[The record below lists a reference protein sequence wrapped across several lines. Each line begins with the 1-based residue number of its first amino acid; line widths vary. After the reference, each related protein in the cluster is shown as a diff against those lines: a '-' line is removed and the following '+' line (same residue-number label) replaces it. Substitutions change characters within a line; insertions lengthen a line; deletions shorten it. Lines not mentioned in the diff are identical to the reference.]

1 MTTRLADFVLATATA
16 SAFWMAD
23 TVTAMQTQIPSLTG
37 TDEEKI
43 LRWAAE
49 KGGLFLMVLIIL
61 WFYRRDFRQA
71 ASERS
76 SQTNAL
82 LHVVR
87 ENITAMSDLK
97 ASNAALQATVDNLT
111 RTVQELKATNDRL
124 ARAVEDNNG
133 RRRRGDGT

>member
-1 MTTRLADFVLATATA
+1 MTTRLADFLAATATA

-23 TVTAMQTQIPSLTG
+23 SVTAMQTQIPSLTG

-49 KGGLFLMVLIIL
+49 KGGLFVMVLIIL

-71 ASERS
+71 ASERQ

-87 ENITAMSDLK
+87 ENITTMTDLR
-97 ASNAALQATVDNLT
+97 AANAALQATVDRLT
-111 RTVQELKATNDRL
+111 TTVQELKAVNDRL
-124 ARAVEDNNG
+124 TRAVEENAG
-133 RRRRGDGT
+133 RRRRGDQA